1 MLMFLKMGD
10 IKKMK
15 RRREKII
22 EKNSGYKNNTIDKT
36 IEMVNNSMDMMNP
49 ENIFV
54 GEIEKFKEFGIWDNE
69 CDDIYSEIQKKFDK
83 LRIKINTKIN
93 ELKEKKYKN

>member
-1 MLMFLKMGD
+1 
-10 IKKMK
+10 MK

-22 EKNSGYKNNTIDKT
+22 EKNNGYKNNAIDKT

-54 GEIEKFKEFGIWDNE
+54 GEINKFKEFRIWDSE
-69 CDDIYSEIQKKFDK
+69 CDEIYSEIQKNFDK